1 MRGSEDSNQL
11 NIQDSVVMGDVNVG
25 LSKDEY
31 VDATIGVIDEER
43 KHTESLLKKKS
54 DKHGFLKEMFWLLV
68 GLLIFFLL
76 SGLFLGFNWE

>member
-1 MRGSEDSNQL
+1 MNMQDSEESNQL
-11 NIQDSVVMGDVNVG
+11 NIQDSVVMGDVNIG

-54 DKHGFLKEMFWLLV
+54 DKHGFLKEMF
-68 GLLIFFLL
+68 GLLIGLSIFYFGSVLL
-76 SGLFLGFNWE
+76 L

>member
-1 MRGSEDSNQL
+1 MQDSEESNQL
-11 NIQDSVVMGDVNVG
+11 NIQDSVVMGDVNIG

-54 DKHGFLKEMFWLLV
+54 DKHGFLKEMF
-68 GLLIFFLL
+68 GLLIGLSIFYFGSVLL
-76 SGLFLGFNWE
+76 L

>member
-1 MRGSEDSNQL
+1 MQDSEESNQL
-11 NIQDSVVMGDVNVG
+11 NIQDSVVMGDVNIG

-54 DKHGFLKEMFWLLV
+54 DKHGFLKEML
-68 GLLIFFLL
+68 GLLIGLSIFYFGSVLL
-76 SGLFLGFNWE
+76 L